1 MDLFN
6 DLIKDTCK
14 KIDRGN
20 TNFCGTPV
28 ANAKKL
34 SKSVAKS
41 ILLGQGNVDD
51 LLANAGKD
59 VEDDYKNKRVC
70 T

>member
-1 MDLFN
+1 MDLFS

-14 KIDRGN
+14 KIDKGN

-28 ANAKKL
+28 GGSKKL
-34 SKSVAKS
+34 TKQVAKS
-41 ILLGQGNVDD
+41 IFLGQGNVDD

-59 VEDDYKNKRVC
+59 VDEDYKHKRVC